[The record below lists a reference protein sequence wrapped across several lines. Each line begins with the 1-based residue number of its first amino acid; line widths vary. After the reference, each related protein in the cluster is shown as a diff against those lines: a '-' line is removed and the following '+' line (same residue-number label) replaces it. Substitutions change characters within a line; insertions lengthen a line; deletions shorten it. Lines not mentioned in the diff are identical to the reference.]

1 MCIDAAAAICTTC
14 LFAWF
19 SSAEHANKRVS
30 AVGEEWRSLVESS
43 LKQDHAAAAALNDHP
58 LTTSDILQTLP
69 SQQQQQQLD
78 MDDLMQSRVAAAD
91 RMDVLKE
98 LEDVASMTI
107 AETGFFCK

>member
-1 MCIDAAAAICTTC
+1 M
-14 LFAWF
+14 
-19 SSAEHANKRVS
+19 
-30 AVGEEWRSLVESS
+30 GEEWRSLVESS

-58 LTTSDILQTLP
+58 LTTSDTLQTLP